1 MTDSILSERSIATAA
16 ADVFSG
22 RQPPWSQEA
31 EVSTLGGMLI
41 DGDAVARAMELVD
54 DTAFFREGNR
64 RIFRGMMRLYNR
76 GDVIDP
82 VTLSDELK
90 SAGELESS
98 GGMEYVA
105 QLVDAVPTAANIE
118 YHCKILRDKATLR
131 RLIEEATEIVRE
143 AYDAPAGS
151 SQETLDRAEQRIFQI
166 SEAASRRGFI
176 WIKEILWPA
185 FERIEEMQRTGAITG
200 VPSGF
205 MDLDRYTAGFQPSDL
220 IVLAGRP
227 SMGKTALALNF
238 AQHAA
243 IEHEKHVAIFSLE
256 MAKESL
262 VQRLLC
268 AEGRVDSSRLRHGR
282 LEDDEYGRL
291 ATAAGLLNTAPIWID
306 DTPSLTA
313 LELRAKARRLRAEVD
328 LELVI
333 VDYLQL
339 MAGPRGA
346 ENRQQEISSISRS
359 LKAVA
364 KELNVPLL
372 AISQL
377 SRAPEQ
383 RTDHRP
389 AAWSPGPTNDPS
401 CLTCANRARS
411 SRMRTWSC
419 SSTGRRSTKAPS
431 TGTGIRSRA
440 KRSLSS
446 GSSATARPVRSRSI
460 FTSSTR
466 CSTPDPTVTSPSDPD
481 STPPAAPR

>member
-1 MTDSILSERSIATAA
+1 MTEPILSQRALSTEA

-22 RQPPWSQEA
+22 RQVPWSQEA
-31 EVSTLGGMLI
+31 EISILGGMLI
-41 DGDAVARAMELVD
+41 DGDAIAVTMEMID

-64 RIFRGMMRLYNR
+64 RIFRAMMRLYGR
-76 GDVIDP
+76 GEVVDP

-98 GGMEYVA
+98 GGMEYLA

-118 YHCKILRDKATLR
+118 YHCRILRDKAVLR
-131 RLIEEATEIVRE
+131 RLIEEATEIIRD
-143 AYDAPAGS
+143 AYEAPAGS

-166 SEAASRRGFI
+166 SQAASRRGFI
-176 WIKEILWPA
+176 WIKEILWPT
-185 FERIEEMQRTGAITG
+185 FERIEELQRSPGTVTG
-200 VPSGF
+200 VPTGF
-205 MDLDRYTAGFQPSDL
+205 ADLDHLTAGFQPSDL

-243 IEHEKHVAIFSLE
+243 IAHDRPVAIFSLE
-256 MAKESL
+256 MSKEAL

-268 AEGRVDSSRLRHGR
+268 AEGRVDSGRLRRGR

-306 DTPSLTA
+306 DTPAISA

-328 LELVI
+328 LSLVI

-339 MAGPRGA
+339 MTGPRAA
-346 ENRQQEISSISRS
+346 ENRQQEISFISRS

-364 KELNVPLL
+364 KELDVPMIAL
-372 AISQL
+372 SQL

-389 AAWSPGPTNDPS
+389 VLADLRESGAIEQDADLVLFVYREEVYKGPVDRDGNSLEGKAELIIGKQRNGPTGEVPLYFHKQYTLFD
-401 CLTCANRARS
+401 
-411 SRMRTWSC
+411 
-419 SSTGRRSTKAPS
+419 
-431 TGTGIRSRA
+431 
-440 KRSLSS
+440 
-446 GSSATARPVRSRSI
+446 SRSDRDEP
-460 FTSSTR
+460 F
-466 CSTPDPTVTSPSDPD
+466 
-481 STPPAAPR
+481 